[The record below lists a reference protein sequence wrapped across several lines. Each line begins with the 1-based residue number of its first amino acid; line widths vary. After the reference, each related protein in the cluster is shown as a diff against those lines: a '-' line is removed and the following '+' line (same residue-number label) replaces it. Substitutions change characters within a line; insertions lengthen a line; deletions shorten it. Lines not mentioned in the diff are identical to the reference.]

1 MSQSKRK
8 SAASSAGRDVAESS
22 SKKRGPARAWTIAG
36 AVGTAILAPVAV
48 LTINEVT
55 TQVQDRGPMVRATAV
70 SNSGILSDG
79 WSVSV
84 ADPVDPT
91 QVPAGLGD
99 EAAHA
104 WFMEHGAADQP
115 LSPVRLHL
123 VGNNSS
129 VVTISGLRAKIVSRA
144 PTMRAARIVSPS
156 ADESGA
162 PQVSINLDTPNG
174 NALELKP
181 DQLWWEDP
189 VGTPGQPYFK
199 GHSVTLKKGE
209 PIDFTIMASTKST
222 TTRWQLELDVAVE
235 GKPTTLPVDSPV
247 FTTTSA
253 LPPSAYQQR
262 WQWRWDLQPAHL
274 AAEEAN

>member
-8 SAASSAGRDVAESS
+8 TAASSAGRDVAESS

-48 LTINEVT
+48 LIINEVT
-55 TQVQDRGPMVRATAV
+55 TQVQDRGPTVRATAAY
-70 SNSGILSDG
+70 NSGIISDG

-84 ADPVDPT
+84 ADTVDPT
-91 QVPAGLGD
+91 QVPAGLGS
-99 EAAHA
+99 EAAHT

-156 ADESGA
+156 AGESGA

-181 DQLWWEDP
+181 D
-189 VGTPGQPYFK
+189 GTPGQPYFK

-209 PIDFTIMASTKST
+209 PIDFTIMTSTKST